1 MMNNQPERKSHILVV
16 DDEEHIAFGLK
27 FNLEAE
33 GYQVTVATNGPAAL
47 RAVAEKE
54 NPIDL
59 IVLDLMLPGMSGYEV
74 CEQIRDSGRNMPI
87 LMLSARTLSEDRT
100 RGFEVGANQY
110 MLKPFELVELIA
122 RVKNLLTQAAGLPP
136 RKASSS
142 KLVEYEFGDAKINF
156 QTYEVRVKG
165 KPIRLTQLQIKALRY
180 FIEHEGQVI
189 TRSQLL
195 EQVWEMPGHI
205 STRAPDQV
213 LRQLRKFFEP
223 KPAKPVHFL
232 TIRDAGYRFVK
243 SSERETAISDLC
255 DTVDEE

>member
-1 MMNNQPERKSHILVV
+1 MNQSPERKSHILVV
-16 DDEEHIAFGLK
+16 EDEEHIAFGLK

-33 GYQVTVATNGPAAL
+33 GYEVTVATSGLAAL
-47 RAVAEKE
+47 QMVQEGE

-74 CEQIRDSGRNMPI
+74 CEKIRESGRHMPV

-122 RVKNLLTQAAGLPP
+122 RVKNLLAQGAVVSP
-136 RKASSS
+136 RRSSNS
-142 KLVEYEFGDAKINF
+142 KLIEFEFGDAKINF

-189 TRSQLL
+189 SRAQLL
-195 EQVWEMPGHI
+195 EDVWDMPGHI

-223 KPAKPVHFL
+223 KPAQPVHFL

-243 SSERETAISDLC
+243 LASGHQEPQ
-255 DTVDEE
+255 